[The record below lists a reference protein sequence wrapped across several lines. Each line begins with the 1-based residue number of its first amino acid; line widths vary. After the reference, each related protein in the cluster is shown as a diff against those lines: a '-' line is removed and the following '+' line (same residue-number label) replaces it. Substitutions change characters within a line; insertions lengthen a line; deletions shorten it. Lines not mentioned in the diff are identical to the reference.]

1 MELGSVKALRFLCI
15 ASALFYGACGST
27 PQETLRP
34 ANDPVNSASA
44 DIAEPLRRA
53 ELLGRAIYQKD
64 ILAARATDIVIEH
77 GPPPG
82 IARVGGWVTVPD
94 SGKWV
99 VYFFEKTR
107 NPPAILQQVNFPDSS
122 GAGGEI
128 GEPGLRPDLES
139 LAADMFKARQ
149 RAVTAPYRA
158 CSRSYNSVVLPA
170 ALAGEEGWYVY
181 LLAATTEP
189 DIAVLGGHV
198 RVHVSADGSEILNVK
213 EFSRSCLNVPI
224 SDHSVGL
231 MVTHIVDKHP
241 AETHVFMSLLY
252 HMPLYVG
259 IAPDTWIV
267 EDGVVRRAEQ

>member
-1 MELGSVKALRFLCI
+1 MSTTRFLC
-15 ASALFYGACGST
+15 AVAGLLFTGCAT
-27 PQETLRP
+27 APQESMQP
-34 ANDPVNSASA
+34 AAHDLVEPASVA
-44 DIAEPLRRA
+44 ITDSLRRA
-53 ELLGRAIYQKD
+53 EVLGRAIYQKD
-64 ILAARATDIVIEH
+64 SLAARATDIVIEH
-77 GPPPG
+77 GPPPDN
-82 IARVGGWVTVPD
+82 ARVGGWVTVPD

-107 NPPAILQQVNFPDSS
+107 NGPAILQQVKFPDSS

-139 LAADMFKARQ
+139 LAVDMFKARQ
-149 RAVTAPYRA
+149 RAVTAPYQA

-170 ALAGEEGWYVY
+170 TLAGDEGWYVY

-259 IAPDTWIV
+259 ITPHTWIV
-267 EDGVVRRAEQ
+267 EDGSVRLAG